1 MSQHLG
7 LLVLSVGYLQER
19 YTKQR
24 GEQEV
29 RHERI
34 CSLGGG
40 GGEISEITSCKIT
53 NNYNN
58 AYIVQPE
65 VSQDSISYILV
76 KST

>member
-40 GGEISEITSCKIT
+40 GGKISEITSCKIT
-53 NNYNN
+53 SN
-58 AYIVQPE
+58 
-65 VSQDSISYILV
+65 
-76 KST
+76 

>member
-34 CSLGGG
+34 CSPGG

-53 NNYNN
+53 NN
-58 AYIVQPE
+58 
-65 VSQDSISYILV
+65 
-76 KST
+76 